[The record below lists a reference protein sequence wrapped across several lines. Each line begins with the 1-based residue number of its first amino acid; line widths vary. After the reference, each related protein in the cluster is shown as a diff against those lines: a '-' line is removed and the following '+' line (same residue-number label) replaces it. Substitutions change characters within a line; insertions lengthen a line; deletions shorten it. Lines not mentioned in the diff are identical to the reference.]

1 MLSKEE
7 IESYRRQL
15 LALKKR
21 LGADLTALEQEALR
35 PAGGE
40 AAGSFSDVPVHPADL
55 GTDNYEEELALE
67 LMENEDQILEEI
79 DDALERI
86 EQGTFGRCE
95 ECGQEI
101 SKERLDAVPYTR
113 YCTQHAR
120 ELQDKATK

>member
-21 LGADLTALEQEALR
+21 LGGDLTELEQEALR

-40 AAGSFSDVPVHPADL
+40 AAGNLSDVPVHPADL

-67 LMENEDQILEEI
+67 LMENEEQILEEI

-101 SKERLDAVPYTR
+101 AKERLDAVPYTR